1 MNERHCGYCHQRIPS
16 GVHPYT
22 MRVELFP
29 RVADTLEI
37 RPEDLE
43 LDFDAEMKAII
54 AQLESMSPDEIGQQE
69 ERIYTRF
76 CFILCPSCRDSLVS
90 QFGDSHHVPEP

>member
-1 MNERHCGYCHQRIPS
+1 MKTRQCGYCHQRISPE
-16 GVHPYT
+16 VHPYT
-22 MRVELFP
+22 MRIELFP

-43 LDFDAEMKAII
+43 LDFDTEMKALI
-54 AQLESMSPDEIGQQE
+54 AQLESMSPDEIDQEE

-76 CFILCPSCRDSLVS
+76 CFILCPSCRDSLVKR
-90 QFGDSHHVPEP
+90 FGESEHVPEP